1 MRKPF
6 FFFISSLLAALITTA
21 QPTQRSSD
29 LMYPLLIK
37 PKLNASFGEMRP
49 NHFHMG
55 LDLSTEAKE
64 NLPVQAPAD
73 GYIARI
79 KIESGGFGRA
89 IYINHPNG
97 TTTVYAHMNRFL
109 PAVETYLEKKQYE
122 QESWKIDL
130 SVPAGLFRVKRGQL
144 IGYSGNT
151 GSSEG
156 PHLHFELRDTKTE
169 HCLNPLTNGISV
181 EDHVSPEPKQLA
193 FYDYD
198 KSIYEQVPMLI
209 ALIKKGDSY
218 VPASPIDLPFEKVA
232 VGIVASDRSDGSY
245 NPNGIYRALLKQGE
259 QKLAGFTLENIS
271 YDFTRNINGHID
283 YVHRYKGGNYIQLL
297 HRPKFFQ
304 EDIYAG
310 FAGKSFLLNTNNIE
324 RYEIHIADAHQN
336 TSVIAFSIRK
346 SGSQVKKIWSG
357 QPIVYSQKNTYQ
369 VDGIKFDFSPD
380 AFYDGFHM
388 QVLTIASNDFEEKSK
403 SYQVQP
409 DYIPVNSSFRVSIQS
424 SQSNLDTSKLLIRK
438 TIKHK
443 IEIKKAVYDGFGFSA
458 MFRELGAFQL
468 IEDRESPLVQ
478 FNLQKGALVKS
489 GTLISIAVSDNNK
502 SIKSFEAR
510 CNGKWLMFKP
520 TGTRYQ
526 YQVDDHLPIG
536 EHLLTAV
543 VVDEAGNK
551 TVAQLPFK
559 RL

>member
-6 FFFISSLLAALITTA
+6 FLYLLSIHAVLFTAAQSSQSQGSLT
-21 QPTQRSSD
+21 
-29 LMYPLLIK
+29 YPLLIK

-89 IYINHPNG
+89 IYVNHPNG

-109 PAVETYLEKKQYE
+109 PAVETYVEKKQYE

-130 SVPAGLFRVKRGQL
+130 QVPVGLFKVKRGQV

-193 FYDYD
+193 FYDYE
-198 KSIYEQVPMLI
+198 KSIYEQSPLLV
-209 ALIKKGDSY
+209 ALTKKGNGY
-218 VPASPIDLPFEKVA
+218 APAGPIDLPFEKVV
-232 VGIVASDRSDGSY
+232 VGIVANDRSDGSS
-245 NPNGIYRALLKQGE
+245 NPNGIYQALLKQGE
-259 QKLAGFTLENIS
+259 QKLAGFTLEKVS
-271 YDFTRNINGHID
+271 YDFTRNINAHID
-283 YVHRYKGGNYIQLL
+283 YAHRFKGGNYIQLL

-304 EDIYAG
+304 EHVYASH
-310 FAGKSFLLNTNNIE
+310 ATSPFLLNTNTVQ
-324 RYEIHIADAHQN
+324 RYEIQIADAHQN
-336 TSVIAFSIRK
+336 TSVVSFGLRK
-346 SGSQVKKIWSG
+346 SGLQIKQTLSG
-357 QPIVYSQKNTYQ
+357 QQMAYNQKNTFQ
-369 VDGIKFDFSPD
+369 HNGIRFEFSPD
-380 AFYDGFHM
+380 AFYDAFHM
-388 QVLTIASNDFEEKSK
+388 QVTSTAPQHVSEKSNA
-403 SYQVQP
+403 YLVQP
-409 DYIPVNSSFRVSIQS
+409 PYIPVNSLFRVSIQS
-424 SQSNLDTSKLLIRK
+424 SKADLDTSKMLIRK
-438 TIKHK
+438 TVKNK
-443 IEIKKAVYDGFGFSA
+443 TEIKKAVFDGFGFSA
-458 MFRELGAFQL
+458 MFREFGTFQL
-468 IEDRESPLVQ
+468 IEDLVSPVVQ
-478 FNLQKGALVKS
+478 FNLQKGSSVKKGS
-489 GTLISIAVSDNNK
+489 LISIAVSDNNK
-502 SIKSFEAR
+502 SISSFEAR
-510 CNGKWLMFKP
+510 SDGKWLMFKP
-520 TGTRYQ
+520 AGMRYQ
-526 YQVDDHLPIG
+526 YQVDEHLPVG
-536 EHLLTAV
+536 EHLLKVV

-551 TVAQLPFK
+551 SVAQLLFK